1 MKIAAGLCLRFRL
14 ARSHAIL
21 YVIYVTREMAPSQTT
36 TVGACSM
43 ARRGR
48 SWNRL
53 AFVVSLLLLAP
64 APARAQDFYKEK
76 FIRFIVGQAA
86 GGGYDTYTRTIARHM
101 IKHIPGHPAVTV
113 ENMTGAGSLVAANY
127 LYNNTKPDGL
137 TIGNWNSALVLNQAL
152 GDPNVKFNARNFGWI
167 GAPTKSVPVCLIM
180 GFTGLKSFDEI
191 LKSGRTIKMGGTGP
205 GSHSLDLPLMLNRMT
220 GAKFAVVSGYQGTA
234 QIRLALQRREVE
246 GLCTNW
252 DSVLA
257 TQRDLLDA
265 KGDEGMT
272 PFIIHARV
280 PEPEAK
286 SAVLVS
292 EVIKD
297 ASDLHTYKV
306 YMAQMEYS
314 RPLTTSPGTPKLR
327 LEILRRAFKATLADP
342 EFLAQAN
349 KLKLDVSHV
358 SGEESEKL
366 VNEVLSIPPK
376 VKDNLSYLSSVK

>member
-1 MKIAAGLCLRFRL
+1 
-14 ARSHAIL
+14 
-21 YVIYVTREMAPSQTT
+21 MAH
-36 TVGACSM
+36 
-43 ARRGR
+43 RGR
-48 SWNRL
+48 FWNRL
-53 AFVVSLLLLAP
+53 AFVVPLLLLAP
-64 APARAQDFYKEK
+64 APARAQDFYREK
-76 FIRFIVGQAA
+76 FVRFIVGQAA

-101 IKHIPGHPAVTV
+101 IKHIPGNPAVTV

-191 LKSGRTIKMGGTGP
+191 LKSGKTIKMGGTGP
-205 GSHSLDLPLMLNRMT
+205 GSHSLDMPLMLNRMT
-220 GAKFAVVSGYQGTA
+220 GTKFSVVSGYQGTA

-265 KGDEGMT
+265 KGDEAMT

-286 SAVLVS
+286 SAVLVG

-349 KLKLDVSHV
+349 KLKLDISHV

-366 VNEVLSIPPK
+366 VNDVLSIPPK